1 MKRTCQLTLH
11 SRGGFVKIISL
22 FPRYFV
28 FTLWRPILGKT
39 WKIKMAQCGI
49 VVVSSFTYKIQKC
62 PRTQCTFI
70 RQTLARVGS
79 FGISR
84 LEIRCSMFSSD
95 KPLTFNTLVH
105 FSTLWYISGTPYHTL
120 VHSGTI
126 WYTLIHS
133 HTALCTLVHLSTLWY
148 TRVFFDT
155 LSYTQALRRLEIKWR
170 NAA

>member
-1 MKRTCQLTLH
+1 MDFCFENKKNYSKSRSFEQFLLWFGLPIQVSLHNLDSIAQEMSFNCQE
-11 SRGGFVKIISL
+11 VNL
-22 FPRYFV
+22 FSFPDLLMD
-28 FTLWRPILGKT
+28 TDLIH
-39 WKIKMAQCGI
+39 KIKMAQCGI

-126 WYTLIHS
+126 
-133 HTALCTLVHLSTLWY
+133 
-148 TRVFFDT
+148 
-155 LSYTQALRRLEIKWR
+155 
-170 NAA
+170 